1 MIIDETVA
9 FISEESNSSSKKSVS
24 PLAIRA
30 HIIDKSMN
38 QSNKSELEPRL
49 IVEDTIQMSC
59 NTSKSNSTIDQII
72 EDVLGQ
78 SRESSNSSS
87 TKDDDEIKQD
97 DLEKCFDL
105 IETLSNKNETKMEI
119 ETLKGKENIPKLR
132 LVNKNLAHLKKSP
145 VKNNSTS
152 TPMRS
157 ILKNKSINN
166 ESISYSPLIL
176 SQAVAATEQNTK
188 FNRDTNGNS
197 TSMVGMT
204 QALELLQTPKPIIKN
219 DNNPNRRI
227 PFKIYFKSPDVVTF
241 DMGTDL
247 LDLFNV
253 EVDDSKSNTSV
264 VRFSSVKIKNSKN
277 QESIICIDQ
286 NESIKDS
293 SSNSK
298 KRRLQFEESPKKD
311 LTINSDDTDESI
323 VQMKRV
329 IYWIRLE

>member
-30 HIIDKSMN
+30 HIIDRSMN

-87 TKDDDEIKQD
+87 AEIKQD

-119 ETLKGKENIPKLR
+119 ETLKDKENIPKLS

-176 SQAVAATEQNTK
+176 SQAMATTEQNTK
-188 FNRDTNGNS
+188 FNRETNGNS

-219 DNNPNRRI
+219 DNNPNKRI

-253 EVDDSKSNTSV
+253 EVDDFKSNTSV

-286 NESIKDS
+286 NESIKDL

-311 LTINSDDTDESI
+311 LIINSDDESI

-329 IYWIRLE
+329 KYWIRLE